1 MERMKG
7 KDEKNLSEIH
17 CYCRYTSITN

>member
-17 CYCRYTSITN
+17 CSCRYTSTIN